1 MKAPDPLLGT
11 VLDNRYAITARIA
24 RGGMA
29 TVYRGT
35 DERLQ
40 REVALK
46 VIHSHLAE
54 QSDFVERFISEARSA
69 ARLSNS
75 NIVAVHDQ
83 GVATTP
89 TGERPYLV
97 MELISGPDLRSEL
110 NTHGSFPLGISLE
123 LIRQLLTGL
132 AAAHDAGIIHRDIK
146 PENVLLAKPL
156 EPTSLEPKFDAKL
169 TDFGLARAASDA
181 TSTHTNTMLGT
192 VGYVAP
198 EFVSDGT
205 TGKTAD
211 IYSVGIML
219 YELIAGALPFQS
231 ESALSVA
238 YKHVNDT
245 MPRLTDLA
253 GWIPPALDSLIG
265 LLTAKSPSKRP
276 QNAGAALDALI
287 DITESLPEDILI
299 RRIPVFPVVKDS
311 KPTSQAAPVSPGKTA
326 AIPVGKTNELDQLD
340 RSDPAQASST
350 QAGSAQSTSAQSAST
365 PAGLAPASHPPA
377 RRQDTAVTD
386 KPRRKRRVWPLV
398 LVLLLALVGAG
409 AYSTWWYYSEGPGL
423 RVDIPSVTGMPADDA
438 QASLGN
444 LGFHVERT
452 EEFSDDVAEGL
463 VINTDPPGGTGLH
476 PSETVTMIVSQG
488 IEHVEV
494 IDVVGQTSDDA
505 TAALTQARLT
515 PVTEEAYSETV
526 PAGSVISQAPE
537 AGASVPHSSEVAITV
552 SLGREPISVPDVT
565 GESLEAATNRLEEYD
580 LALTTLEEYSDTTPQ
595 GNIIAQAPVAGETL
609 YRGDTVTLTV
619 SLGPELVEVPDV
631 FGLQEGEATQILE
644 DAGFVVSYDRFL
656 GGYFGTVRAQ
666 TPAAGQMLQPGSTVT
681 ITVV

>member
-1 MKAPDPLLGT
+1 M
-11 VLDNRYAITARIA
+11 
-24 RGGMA
+24 
-29 TVYRGT
+29 
-35 DERLQ
+35 
-40 REVALK
+40 
-46 VIHSHLAE
+46 
-54 QSDFVERFISEARSA
+54 
-69 ARLSNS
+69 
-75 NIVAVHDQ
+75 
-83 GVATTP
+83 
-89 TGERPYLV
+89 
-97 MELISGPDLRSEL
+97 
-110 NTHGSFPLGISLE
+110 
-123 LIRQLLTGL
+123 
-132 AAAHDAGIIHRDIK
+132 
-146 PENVLLAKPL
+146 
-156 EPTSLEPKFDAKL
+156 
-169 TDFGLARAASDA
+169 
-181 TSTHTNTMLGT
+181 
-192 VGYVAP
+192 
-198 EFVSDGT
+198 
-205 TGKTAD
+205 
-211 IYSVGIML
+211 
-219 YELIAGALPFQS
+219 
-231 ESALSVA
+231 
-238 YKHVNDT
+238 
-245 MPRLTDLA
+245 
-253 GWIPPALDSLIG
+253 
-265 LLTAKSPSKRP
+265 
-276 QNAGAALDALI
+276 
-287 DITESLPEDILI
+287 
-299 RRIPVFPVVKDS
+299 
-311 KPTSQAAPVSPGKTA
+311 
-326 AIPVGKTNELDQLD
+326 
-340 RSDPAQASST
+340 
-350 QAGSAQSTSAQSAST
+350 
-365 PAGLAPASHPPA
+365 
-377 RRQDTAVTD
+377 TD

-476 PSETVTMIVSQG
+476 PSETVTMIVSRG

-494 IDVVGQTSDDA
+494 IGVVGQTSDDA

-552 SLGREPISVPDVT
+552 SLGREPISVPNVT
-565 GESLEAATNRLEEYD
+565 GESLEAAKNRLEEYG

-619 SLGPELVEVPDV
+619 SLGPELVEVPHV

-644 DAGFVVSYDRFL
+644 DAGFVVSYERFL

>member
-11 VLDNRYAITARIA
+11 VLDNRYAISARIA

-29 TVYRGT
+29 TVYRAT

-54 QSDFVERFISEARSA
+54 QSDFVQRFISEARSA
-69 ARLSNS
+69 ASLSNQ

-83 GVATTP
+83 GVAHEP

-97 MELISGPDLRSEL
+97 MELIAGPDLRSEL

-169 TDFGLARAASDA
+169 TDFGLARAASAA
-181 TSTHTNTMLGT
+181 TSTQTNTMLGT

-205 TGKTAD
+205 TAKTGD

-219 YELIAGALPFQS
+219 YELIAGQLPFQA

-253 GWIPPALDSLIG
+253 EWIPPALDSLIG

-276 QNAGAALDALI
+276 QHAGAALDALV
-287 DITESLPEDILI
+287 DIVESLPSDILI
-299 RRIPVFPVVKDS
+299 RRIPVFPVVQETA
-311 KPTSQAAPVSPGKTA
+311 PTTQGYRGVGPGETV
-326 AIPVGKTNELDQLD
+326 AIPV
-340 RSDPAQASST
+340 
-350 QAGSAQSTSAQSAST
+350 AQSEEVAQTNTVAHAVPRPARGASERDHS
-365 PAGLAPASHPPA
+365 PEGGSPQSHPPA
-377 RRQDTAVTD
+377 SRKDTVVVDEPARR
-386 KPRRKRRVWPLV
+386 RRMWPVMIV
-398 LVLLLALVGAG
+398 LILALIGGG
-409 AYSTWWYYSEGPGL
+409 AYGTWWYFTEGPGL
-423 RVDIPSVTGMPADDA
+423 RIEVPVVTGLSADDA
-438 QASLGN
+438 ETSLTI
-444 LGFHVERT
+444 LGFGVDRT
-452 EEFSDDVAEGL
+452 EEFSDDVGEGL
-463 VINTDPPGGTGLH
+463 VVRTDPEAGTDLH
-476 PSETVTMIVSQG
+476 PSETVALVVSQG
-488 IEHVEV
+488 VEHVDV
-494 IDVVGQTSDDA
+494 INVVGQTAEEA
-505 TAALTQARLT
+505 TAALTDARLT
-515 PVTEEAYSETV
+515 PIVEEAYSEEV
-526 PAGSVISQAPE
+526 PTGSVISQTPQADT
-537 AGASVPHSSEVAITV
+537 SVPHSSQVTLTV
-552 SLGREPISVPDVT
+552 SLGPQPISVPDLT
-565 GESLEAATNRLEEYD
+565 GEDADAALERLEEYG
-580 LALTTLEEYSDTTPQ
+580 LTATTNEEHSDTTPR
-595 GNIIAQAPVAGETL
+595 GNVIAQSPVAGETL
-609 YRGDTVTLTV
+609 YRGDTVALTV

-631 FGLQEGEATQILE
+631 FGLQEGEATQTLQ
-644 DAGFVVSYDRFL
+644 DAGFLVSYDRFL
-656 GGYFGTVRAQ
+656 GGYFGTVRSQ
-666 TPAAGQMLQPGSTVT
+666 SPAAGEMLQPGSTVT
-681 ITVV
+681 ITIV